1 LDERSL
7 AERFGVS
14 RTLVREVVL
23 GLASMGL
30 LKVMPRVGV
39 VVPKL
44 TIRDLLVL
52 LEMLAE
58 LEVACASF
66 AARRMTAGER
76 KTLNAALIACEQ
88 AARSGNAK
96 AYEKANA
103 AFHAAIYSGA
113 RQIHGLR
120 LRCAGYQRS
129 RFELSG
135 RLERSLEEHRVIV
148 AAIEAGDADAAR
160 KAMIEHIAVGGR
172 DFAELVSTLPR
183 ALDVGGVVTG
193 GVDALTARDSLRSG
207 RRSVRALRSTLIVH
221 LFAVE
226 DFFNATSPP
235 PRLRDRTLAAGAD
248 RSALQ
253 ESKSRLSRRQALRLC
268 RHDGTVTG
276 RAL

>member
-1 LDERSL
+1 M
-7 AERFGVS
+7 
-14 RTLVREVVL
+14 

-30 LKVMPRVGV
+30 LRVVPRVGV

-58 LEVACASF
+58 LGGACASF
-66 AARRMTAGER
+66 AAKRMTAGER
-76 KTLNAALIACEQ
+76 KALNAALIACEQ

-103 AFHAAIYSGA
+103 AFHAAIYSGARNEWAA

-148 AAIEAGDADAAR
+148 AAIEAGDADTAR

-183 ALDVGGVVTG
+183 ALDVGG
-193 GVDALTARDSLRSG
+193 
-207 RRSVRALRSTLIVH
+207 
-221 LFAVE
+221 
-226 DFFNATSPP
+226 
-235 PRLRDRTLAAGAD
+235 
-248 RSALQ
+248 
-253 ESKSRLSRRQALRLC
+253 
-268 RHDGTVTG
+268 
-276 RAL
+276 

>member
-1 LDERSL
+1 MTQTHTSENLSESVRNSLEEELISGVLKPGQVLDERSL

-14 RTLVREVVL
+14 RTPVREAVL

-30 LKVMPRVGV
+30 LKVVPRVGV

-58 LEVACASF
+58 LEGACASF
-66 AARRMTAGER
+66 AAKRMTAGER
-76 KTLNAALIACEQ
+76 KALNAALIACEQ

-96 AYEKANA
+96 AYEKANT
-103 AFHAAIYSGA
+103 AFHAAIYSGARNEWAA

-129 RFELSG
+129 RFELPG

-148 AAIEAGDADAAR
+148 AAIESGDADAAR

-172 DFAELVSTLPR
+172 DFAELVSTLQ
-183 ALDVGGVVTG
+183 A
-193 GVDALTARDSLRSG
+193 DALEVS
-207 RRSVRALRSTLIVH
+207 
-221 LFAVE
+221 
-226 DFFNATSPP
+226 
-235 PRLRDRTLAAGAD
+235 
-248 RSALQ
+248 
-253 ESKSRLSRRQALRLC
+253 
-268 RHDGTVTG
+268 
-276 RAL
+276 